1 MNKSEAIMTVVNLG
15 VCMVG
20 FLMCICRNGLMN
32 HHTKGVIRAQYAI
45 WVGYFVASGISFTF
59 DVPASMTQLAMSAA
73 VVVHLLLGFEAW
85 KSGAPGYTVR
95 ERKALSEIGD

>member
-1 MNKSEAIMTVVNLG
+1 MSKSEAIITVVNLA

-20 FLMCICRNGLMN
+20 FLMCICRNGLMS

-45 WVGYFVASGISFTF
+45 WVSYFVASGISFTF
-59 DVPASMTQLAMSAA
+59 DVPASVIQLGMSTA

-85 KSGAPGYTVR
+85 KSGAPKYTVR
-95 ERKALSEIGD
+95 ERKIITEMGD